1 MKLKNFVS
9 CATVASIL
17 KNGGFNDGYRLIDCT
32 SRLTPRPNHEQ
43 YKETLYG
50 EFDKLMATE
59 TRQKKEYLKHHI
71 PEAVH
76 MDVSA
81 ATFPSEYAAYTLYPP
96 RIFQRYARLLGIN
109 VDDQLVLYG
118 RGALGGMMMP
128 SNVAWLFKSYGHE
141 NVSVLDGGFHRWE
154 KEGGEVT
161 DKLPVTKY
169 GNWKASGISKD
180 RVVTFEELDEKDSSG
195 LDLFAK
201 METINFLD
209 ARTRGQFE
217 GTEPTGL
224 DHHRVKGSNVGGAR
238 SVPVVDFISN
248 EEGFLK
254 PRSEI
259 RKWIESCGYEKTK
272 PIITSC
278 NRGFQAAMLAMV
290 LEYVDETLK
299 PRVYFGSIKEIE
311 LRDPLKIS
319 SGHDLTCNDVYNRT
333 PTD

>member
-1 MKLKNFVS
+1 M
-9 CATVASIL
+9 
-17 KNGGFNDGYRLIDCT
+17 IDCT

-180 RVVTFEELDEKDSSG
+180 RVVTFEELAEKDSSG

-224 DHHRVKGSNVGGAR
+224 DHHR
-238 SVPVVDFISN
+238 
-248 EEGFLK
+248 
-254 PRSEI
+254 
-259 RKWIESCGYEKTK
+259 IESCGYEKTK

-319 SGHDLTCNDVYNRT
+319 SGHVFI
-333 PTD
+333 P